1 MPRNPNSKPRPD
13 AAAGALAAAG
23 LLGLLLAGP
32 AQGQSQMPP
41 AKNRPAPIVAS
52 PAAAANAIIASGFSV
67 AEDHRRAQMWAAT
80 ARFVYA
86 DDPALTNL
94 REDLELTID
103 DASLRTISRGLDEAV
118 GTEKKQRPGKSH
130 VLTFQG
136 IFKQVQALKP
146 TSLPLLAQAIQQRLE
161 ANQERMDDPARRQQL
176 ARLVA
181 QLNQFAGVAATDVAA
196 GTAAADLP
204 TANDPGAEALNQAAA
219 ADAGPPSTENQSAD
233 LVPTSPAPP
242 AAPVAATSSS
252 LPMIS
257 LILSVLSLLGVLY
270 LFLTRNRTAEPAGR
284 PEPAPVPNRRKS
296 AEPQLSTSQF
306 QELQRMVQQEVA
318 AQLQGARPPAIRP
331 TQPGAANQKKPA
343 PQPGAPTTPAPQ
355 TTPATQTAA
364 PPATPP
370 AAPIPPPPPGTEEP
384 ILAAP
389 TVAPAPPA
397 ARHRIIYVNQ
407 QPLDGAFR
415 RDNLA
420 DAPASYTIFE
430 ISVDEQQDPNSG
442 TFVVTRNE
450 GSHGGYI
457 GSHHS
462 ILDPACT
469 YSYPQGAVSRIIT
482 DAPGTVQKTPAGDW
496 QIGQKARIHFA

>member
-1 MPRNPNSKPRPD
+1 MPRNLDSKPRPD

-32 AQGQSQMPP
+32 AQGQSQTPP
-41 AKNRPAPIVAS
+41 KSR
-52 PAAAANAIIASGFSV
+52 AAATTV
-67 AEDHRRAQMWAAT
+67 AQAAPLVDDDDHRRAQMWAAT

-86 DDPALTNL
+86 DDAKLARIRPQLIETLDDGSL
-94 REDLELTID
+94 RKFGRSLD
-103 DASLRTISRGLDEAV
+103 DAV
-118 GTEKKQRPGKSH
+118 GIEKAPVPSQSH
-130 VLTFQG
+130 VLKLQG
-136 IFKQVQALKP
+136 IFKQIQELQP
-146 TSLPLLAQAIQQRLE
+146 TSLPLLAQSIQRKLE

-176 ARLVA
+176 ARLVT
-181 QLNQFAGVAATDVAA
+181 QLDQFAGVAATDVAA
-196 GTAAADLP
+196 VTAAANLP

-219 ADAGPPSTENQSAD
+219 ADAGPPGTATQSAD
-233 LVPTSPAPP
+233 LVPTSTAPP
-242 AAPVAATSSS
+242 AAPVAAASSS

-257 LILSVLSLLGVLY
+257 LILSVLSLLGMLY

-284 PEPAPVPNRRKS
+284 PEPTPVPDRRKS

-306 QELQRMVQQEVA
+306 QELQRMVQKEVA
-318 AQLQGARPPAIRP
+318 TQLQGARPPAIRP
-331 TQPGAANQKKPA
+331 AQPGAANQRKPA

-364 PPATPP
+364 PPATPIP
-370 AAPIPPPPPGTEEP
+370 PPPPPGTEEP

-389 TVAPAPPA
+389 AVAPAPPA

-430 ISVDEQQDPNSG
+430 ISVDEQQAPNSG

>member
-32 AQGQSQMPP
+32 AQGQSQTPP
-41 AKNRPAPIVAS
+41 AKSRAAATTGAA
-52 PAAAANAIIASGFSV
+52 PAAAADATIAGGFSI

-118 GTEKKQRPGKSH
+118 GIEKKQRPGKSH

-146 TSLPLLAQAIQQRLE
+146 TSLPLLAQAIRQRLE

-176 ARLVA
+176 ARLA
-181 QLNQFAGVAATDVAA
+181 TQLNQFAVVAATDVAA

-204 TANDPGAEALNQAAA
+204 TANDPGAEALNQATA
-219 ADAGPPSTENQSAD
+219 ADAGPPSTETQSAD
-233 LVPTSPAPP
+233 LVPASPAPP
-242 AAPVAATSSS
+242 AAPVAAASSS

-270 LFLTRNRTAEPAGR
+270 LFLTRNRTAEPTGR
-284 PEPAPVPNRRKS
+284 PEPAPVPDRRKS
-296 AEPQLSTSQF
+296 AEPQLSTNQL
-306 QELQRMVQQEVA
+306 QELQRMVQKEVA

-331 TQPGAANQKKPA
+331 P
-343 PQPGAPTTPAPQ
+343 
-355 TTPATQTAA
+355 
-364 PPATPP
+364 
-370 AAPIPPPPPGTEEP
+370 
-384 ILAAP
+384 
-389 TVAPAPPA
+389 
-397 ARHRIIYVNQ
+397 R
-407 QPLDGAFR
+407 
-415 RDNLA
+415 
-420 DAPASYTIFE
+420 
-430 ISVDEQQDPNSG
+430 
-442 TFVVTRNE
+442 
-450 GSHGGYI
+450 
-457 GSHHS
+457 
-462 ILDPACT
+462 
-469 YSYPQGAVSRIIT
+469 
-482 DAPGTVQKTPAGDW
+482 
-496 QIGQKARIHFA
+496 KARTKAREA

>member
-1 MPRNPNSKPRPD
+1 MPRNLDSKPRPD

-32 AQGQSQMPP
+32 AQGQSQTPP
-41 AKNRPAPIVAS
+41 AKNRPAPTGAA
-52 PAAAANAIIASGFSV
+52 PAAAADATIAGGFSV

-146 TSLPLLAQAIQQRLE
+146 TSLPLLAQAIRQRLE

-176 ARLVA
+176 ARLVT
-181 QLNQFAGVAATDVAA
+181 QLDQFAGVAATDVAA
-196 GTAAADLP
+196 VTAAANLP

-219 ADAGPPSTENQSAD
+219 ADAGPPGTATQSAD
-233 LVPTSPAPP
+233 LVPASTAPP
-242 AAPVAATSSS
+242 AAPVAAASSS

-284 PEPAPVPNRRKS
+284 PEPTPVPDRRKS

-306 QELQRMVQQEVA
+306 QELQRMVQKEVA
-318 AQLQGARPPAIRP
+318 AQLQGARPPATRP
-331 TQPGAANQKKPA
+331 AQPGAANQKKPA

-364 PPATPP
+364 PPATPIP
-370 AAPIPPPPPGTEEP
+370 PPPPPGTEEP

-389 TVAPAPPA
+389 AVAPAPPA

-430 ISVDEQQDPNSG
+430 ISVDEQQNPNSG